1 MRNTR
6 QAGESPLTKAKRD
19 VIVECARELE
29 VNEEAKLQ
37 EGLISIGMEGGNDPV
52 LMMKAISTCILQ
64 LKEAVEQHRK
74 ATEAEVEL
82 KELEPVSWII

>member
-1 MRNTR
+1 
-6 QAGESPLTKAKRD
+6 
-19 VIVECARELE
+19 
-29 VNEEAKLQ
+29 
-37 EGLISIGMEGGNDPV
+37 MEGGNDPV

-64 LKEAVEQHRK
+64 LKEAVEQHWK